1 NQDAIRN
8 RLQTIG
14 ELAVRRAYSTES
26 VQQFFNHVR
35 GSEWQPLGIL
45 ADFVEV
51 DPNYESIVEDFLRL
65 ELQYVVVH
73 NREHAERALGI
84 VKDVT
89 KGRLECLVLDGS
101 SPEVPTTAIE
111 GAIPLSSVVRFDERL
126 HHFAAHLGDAY
137 IVDNVE
143 RAWELAKSFPHG
155 RFI

>member
-1 NQDAIRN
+1 QIDRLEREAAEAREAAARIEGELVEARARHSEEQAAMDRVKVHLSETEHECVRLKTEHADAVKDAASAKANQDAIRN

-73 NREHAERALGI
+73 NREHAERA
-84 VKDVT
+84 
-89 KGRLECLVLDGS
+89 
-101 SPEVPTTAIE
+101 
-111 GAIPLSSVVRFDERL
+111 
-126 HHFAAHLGDAY
+126 
-137 IVDNVE
+137 
-143 RAWELAKSFPHG
+143 
-155 RFI
+155 